1 MEFLKT
7 NFKSLIIT
15 FSVIITGYILG
26 NSYLSK
32 GKADPTI
39 SVTGLGETTF
49 DSDLIVWRANFS
61 RKNITLKEAY
71 DELNVDLK
79 KVKAYLSKKG
89 IDSKNIV
96 SEAAAIEKEFDNEYD
111 QNGNIRSSVFSG
123 YVLTQSMKIQ
133 SKNVDL
139 IEETSR
145 KVSELIDAGIMNY
158 FEFHGA

>member
-1 MEFLKT
+1 MDFLKA

-61 RKNITLKEAY
+61 RENITLKEAY
-71 DELNVDLK
+71 AELNTDLK
-79 KVKAYLSKKG
+79 KVKPS
-89 IDSKNIV
+89 
-96 SEAAAIEKEFDNEYD
+96 
-111 QNGNIRSSVFSG
+111 Q
-123 YVLTQSMKIQ
+123 
-133 SKNVDL
+133 
-139 IEETSR
+139 
-145 KVSELIDAGIMNY
+145 
-158 FEFHGA
+158 

>member
-71 DELNVDLK
+71 SELNADLK
-79 KVKAYLSKKG
+79 KVKEYKK
-89 IDSKNIV
+89 IRLKSSINDKN
-96 SEAAAIEKEFDNEYD
+96 
-111 QNGNIRSSVFSG
+111 RS
-123 YVLTQSMKIQ
+123 L
-133 SKNVDL
+133 
-139 IEETSR
+139 
-145 KVSELIDAGIMNY
+145 
-158 FEFHGA
+158 

>member
-1 MEFLKT
+1 MDFLKA

-71 DELNVDLK
+71 AELNADLK
-79 KVKAYLSKKG
+79 KVKEYLSKKG
-89 IDSKNIV
+89 IDSKDIV
-96 SEAAAIEKEFDNEYD
+96 FEAAAIQKEYSNEYD
-111 QNGNIRSSVFSG
+111 ENGNIRSSVFSG
-123 YVLTQSMKIQ
+123 YVLTQSMKVQ
-133 SKNVDL
+133 SKNVNINIIL
-139 IEETSR
+139 LLKI
-145 KVSELIDAGIMNY
+145 
-158 FEFHGA
+158 